1 MTRRTQTRKYYT
13 VTVTALH
20 IRHEVRVHDVGRIM
34 ISVFSGPGCLGAP
47 TCDPMGLLAPPQWLA
62 YRASCTVAFTSMNS
76 AEYSAETTVESF
88 GGGFFDRV
96 VRLHLSSTSASLHR
110 RLLV

>member
-1 MTRRTQTRKYYT
+1 MTRRTQTRNYYT

-47 TCDPMGLLAPPQWLA
+47 TCDPMGLLAPPPVAWVPGKLKS
-62 YRASCTVAFTSMNS
+62 SCKSVPTVP
-76 AEYSAETTVESF
+76 
-88 GGGFFDRV
+88 
-96 VRLHLSSTSASLHR
+96 R
-110 RLLV
+110 RRSVYLYELR

>member
-1 MTRRTQTRKYYT
+1 MTRRTQTRNYYT

-47 TCDPMGLLAPPQWLA
+47 TCDPMGLLAPPSGFWLN
-62 YRASCTVAFTSMNS
+62 TVAFTSMNP

>member
-62 YRASCTVAFTSMNS
+62 YSGSMNS

>member
-1 MTRRTQTRKYYT
+1 MTRRTQTRNYYT

-47 TCDPMGLLAPPQWLA
+47 TCDPMGLLAPPSGLRTGQAEIRGQAVQW
-62 YRASCTVAFTSMNS
+62 
-76 AEYSAETTVESF
+76 
-88 GGGFFDRV
+88 
-96 VRLHLSSTSASLHR
+96 RLPL
-110 RLLV
+110 